1 MILMQ
6 ESCSLQTALHRLV
19 ASPTK
24 KAAGNETL
32 GAALVV
38 KEVAG
43 NVVEASHEPEQL
55 NEIVGFEDMLRQTL
69 NWSS

>member
-1 MILMQ
+1 MG
-6 ESCSLQTALHRLV
+6 
-19 ASPTK
+19 
-24 KAAGNETL
+24 AARITETL

-38 KEVAG
+38 KEAAG

-55 NEIVGFEDMLRQTL
+55 NEMVGFEDMLRQTL